1 MMKFSL
7 SKSTSKPL
15 HNFSHMSH
23 FILSPVTVAALL
35 GFGVEI
41 NKRNEINN
49 E

>member
-1 MMKFSL
+1 MTL
-7 SKSTSKPL
+7 
-15 HNFSHMSH
+15 SH